1 MAVITAECEEYM
13 NVWNIEEIPQ
23 LLKLARRYAKSYVA
37 EEKDLRIAVLGSY
50 SIQHF
55 VSVLR
60 FLLHEEGI
68 DANIYEGEYDGILM
82 DVLNDDSELYEFKPS
97 MVILLPSIKDIKE
110 FPALG
115 NDGEAVEQLADKQVQ
130 LYQGIWSKLETSL
143 GCQIL
148 QANFVLPVERALGNL
163 ESNYEYS
170 RSYYYKIINAKLEQ
184 KRGGNVTIMDMDYWA
199 GVVGKINWFDNSS
212 YYLSKTGFRMDYIG
226 IAAEVFVKQILALT
240 GKVKKCLVLDLDNTL
255 WGGVVGDD
263 GCMGIQLD
271 PNNAIGESYRAFQ
284 QYVLQLKERG
294 VILAV
299 CSKNEED
306 IAKEPFEKND
316 KMILK
321 LDDISCF
328 IANWEDKA
336 GNIRTIASKLNI
348 GVDSLVFFDDNPAE
362 REIVK
367 KFVPEVLVVDVPEDP
382 ADYVQALSLCMP
394 FEWGQ
399 LTGED
404 FKRTQS
410 YLQNSK
416 RQELESSFVNYDEY
430 LQALDMIGSVDEI
443 DEYSKERF
451 AQLINKSNQFN
462 LRTIRY
468 TEASIEQMMQ
478 DENTKLLA
486 VSLKDKFSDYGIIS
500 CIILKKEGEEC
511 FADTWVM
518 SCRVL
523 KRGVEEFAF
532 SHVCDAARSMG
543 CSKLVG
549 EYIPTAKN
557 RMVKDFYPGL
567 GFEEIAE
574 NKYGYDLTKEYNK
587 KIWIKEIN

>member
-1 MAVITAECEEYM
+1 MENQMKKMILNKRFKHAFWEECAV
-13 NVWNIEEIPQ
+13 
-23 LLKLARRYAKSYVA
+23 
-37 EEKDLRIAVLGSY
+37 
-50 SIQHF
+50 
-55 VSVLR
+55 
-60 FLLHEEGI
+60 
-68 DANIYEGEYDGILM
+68 
-82 DVLNDDSELYEFKPS
+82 
-97 MVILLPSIKDIKE
+97 
-110 FPALG
+110 
-115 NDGEAVEQLADKQVQ
+115 
-130 LYQGIWSKLETSL
+130 
-143 GCQIL
+143 
-148 QANFVLPVERALGNL
+148 
-163 ESNYEYS
+163 
-170 RSYYYKIINAKLEQ
+170 
-184 KRGGNVTIMDMDYWA
+184 
-199 GVVGKINWFDNSS
+199 
-212 YYLSKTGFRMDYIG
+212 
-226 IAAEVFVKQILALT
+226 
-240 GKVKKCLVLDLDNTL
+240 
-255 WGGVVGDD
+255 
-263 GCMGIQLD
+263 
-271 PNNAIGESYRAFQ
+271 
-284 QYVLQLKERG
+284 
-294 VILAV
+294 
-299 CSKNEED
+299 
-306 IAKEPFEKND
+306 KND

-430 LQALDMIGSVDEI
+430 LQALDMVGSVDEI

-468 TEASIEQMMQ
+468 TEAAIEQMMQ
-478 DENTKLLA
+478 EENTKLLA

-500 CIILKKEGEEC
+500 CIILKKKGEEC

-532 SHVCDAARSMG
+532 SHVCDMARSMG

-557 RMVKDFYPGL
+557 RMVKDFYPGF
-567 GFEEIAE
+567 GFEKIGE
-574 NKYGYDLTKEYNK
+574 NKYVYDLTKEYNK
-587 KIWIKEIN
+587 KIWIKE

>member
-1 MAVITAECEEYM
+1 MTAECEEKM

-23 LLKLARRYAKSYVA
+23 LLKLARRYGKSYVA
-37 EEKDLRIAVLGSY
+37 GEKDVKIAVLGSY

-82 DVLNDDSELYEFKPS
+82 DVLNEESELYEFKPS

-115 NDGEAVEQLADKQVQ
+115 SDTETIEQLADKQVQ
-130 LYQGIWSKLETSL
+130 LYQGIWSKLESSL

-148 QANFVLPVERALGNL
+148 QANFVLPIERALGNL

-170 RSYYYKIINAKLEQ
+170 RSFYYKRINAKLEQ
-184 KRGGNVTIMDMDYWA
+184 KRGGNVTILDMDYWA
-199 GVVGKINWFDNSS
+199 AVVGKINWFDNSS
-212 YYLSKTGFRMDYIG
+212 YYLSKTGYRMDYIG
-226 IAAEVFVKQILALT
+226 IAAETFVKQILALT

-271 PNNAIGESYRAFQ
+271 PNNAIGEAYRAFQ

-328 IANWEDKA
+328 VANWEDKA
-336 GNIRTIASKLNI
+336 GNIRNIASKLNI

-367 KFVPEVLVVDVPEDP
+367 KFVPEVLVIDVPEDP

-430 LQALDMIGSVDEI
+430 LQALDMVGSVEEI

-468 TEASIEQMMQ
+468 TEAAIEQMIQ

-500 CIILKKEGEEC
+500 CIILKKDGEEC

-532 SHVCDAARSMG
+532 SHVCDAARAMG
-543 CSKLVG
+543 CTRLVG

-567 GFEEIAE
+567 GFEELSE
-574 NKYGYDLTKEYNK
+574 NKYVYDLTKEYNK
-587 KIWIKEIN
+587 KIWIKEN

>member
-1 MAVITAECEEYM
+1 MTAECEGKM

-23 LLKLARRYAKSYVA
+23 LLKLARRYGKSYVA
-37 EEKDLRIAVLGSY
+37 DEKDVKIAVLGSY

-82 DVLNDDSELYEFKPS
+82 DVLNEDSELYEFKPS

-115 NDGEAVEQLADKQVQ
+115 SDTETIEQLTDKQVQ
-130 LYQGIWSKLETSL
+130 LYHGIWSKLESSL

-148 QANFVLPVERALGNL
+148 QANFVLPIERALGNL

-170 RSYYYKIINAKLEQ
+170 RSFYYKRINANLEM
-184 KRGGNVTIMDMDYWA
+184 KRGSNVTILDMDYWA
-199 GVVGKINWFDNSS
+199 AVVGKINWFDNSS
-212 YYLSKTGFRMDYIG
+212 YYLSKTGYRMDYIG
-226 IAAEVFVKQILALT
+226 IAAETFVKQILALT

-271 PNNAIGESYRAFQ
+271 PNNAIGEAYRAFQ

-328 IANWEDKA
+328 VANWEDKA
-336 GNIRTIASKLNI
+336 GNIRNIASKLNI

-430 LQALDMIGSVDEI
+430 LQALDMVGSVEEI

-468 TEASIEQMMQ
+468 TEAAIEQMMQ

-500 CIILKKEGEEC
+500 CIILKKDGEEC

-532 SHVCDAARSMG
+532 SHVCDAARAMG
-543 CSKLVG
+543 CTRLVG

-567 GFEEIAE
+567 GFEELSE
-574 NKYGYDLTKEYNK
+574 NKYVYDLTKEYNK
-587 KIWIKEIN
+587 KIWIKEN

>member
-1 MAVITAECEEYM
+1 M

-37 EEKDLRIAVLGSY
+37 GEKDLRIAVLGSY

-68 DANIYEGEYDGILM
+68 DADIYEGEYDGILM

-110 FPALG
+110 FPVLG
-115 NDGEAVEQLADKQVQ
+115 SDAEAVEQLADKQVQ
-130 LYQGIWSKLETSL
+130 LYQGIWSKLEASL

-148 QANFVLPVERALGNL
+148 QANFVLPIERTLGNL

-170 RSYYYKIINAKLEQ
+170 RSVYYKKINAKLEQ
-184 KRGGNVTIMDMDYWA
+184 KHGGNVTIMDMEYWA

-430 LQALDMIGSVDEI
+430 LQALDMVGSVEEI

-478 DENTKLLA
+478 EENTKLLA

-500 CIILKKEGEEC
+500 CIILKKDGEEC

-532 SHVCDAARSMG
+532 FHVCDAARSMG
-543 CSKLVG
+543 CSKLMG

-574 NKYGYDLTKEYNK
+574 NKYIYDLTKEDNK

>member
-1 MAVITAECEEYM
+1 M

-37 EEKDLRIAVLGSY
+37 GEKDVRIAVLGSY

-82 DVLNDDSELYEFKPS
+82 DVLNDDSDLYEFKPS

-110 FPALG
+110 FPVLG
-115 NDGEAVEQLADKQVQ
+115 SDADAVEQLADKQVQ

-148 QANFVLPVERALGNL
+148 QANFVLPIERALGNL

-170 RSYYYKIINAKLEQ
+170 RSYYYKRINAKLEQ

-226 IAAEVFVKQILALT
+226 VAAEVFVKQILALT

-430 LQALDMIGSVDEI
+430 LQALDMVGSVDEI

-478 DENTKLLA
+478 EENTKLLA

-500 CIILKKEGEEC
+500 CIILRKDGEEC

>member
-1 MAVITAECEEYM
+1 M

-23 LLKLARRYAKSYVA
+23 LLKLARRYAKSYVTG
-37 EEKDLRIAVLGSY
+37 EKDLRVAVLGSY

-97 MVILLPSIKDIKE
+97 IVILLPSIKDIKE
-110 FPALG
+110 FPILG
-115 NDGEAVEQLADKQVQ
+115 SDAEAVEQLADKQVQ
-130 LYQGIWSKLETSL
+130 LYQGIWNKLEASL

-148 QANFVLPVERALGNL
+148 QANFVLPIERALGNL

-170 RSYYYKIINAKLEQ
+170 HSVYYKKINAKLEQ

-226 IAAEVFVKQILALT
+226 IVAEVFVKQIMALT

-271 PNNAIGESYRAFQ
+271 PNNAIGEAYRAFQ

-468 TEASIEQMMQ
+468 TEAAIEQMMQ
-478 DENTKLLA
+478 EENTKLLA

-500 CIILKKEGEEC
+500 CVILKKDGEEC
-511 FADTWVM
+511 FTDTWVM

-532 SHVCDAARSMG
+532 SHVCDVARSMG

-557 RMVKDFYPGL
+557 RMVKDFYPGF
-567 GFEEIAE
+567 GFEKIGE
-574 NKYGYDLTKEYNK
+574 NKYVYDLTKEYNK

>member
-1 MAVITAECEEYM
+1 M

-37 EEKDLRIAVLGSY
+37 GEKDLRIAVLGSY

-60 FLLHEEGI
+60 FLLHEDDI

-82 DVLNDDSELYEFKPS
+82 DVLNEDSELYQFKPS

-115 NDGEAVEQLADKQVQ
+115 SDAEAVEQLADKQIK
-130 LYQGIWSKLETSL
+130 LYQGIWNKLETSL

-148 QANFVLPVERALGNL
+148 QANFVLPIERALGNL

-170 RSYYYKIINAKLEQ
+170 RSFYYKRINAKLEQ
-184 KRGGNVTIMDMDYWA
+184 KRGGNVTIMDMDYLA
-199 GVVGKINWFDNSS
+199 GAVGKINWFDNSS

-226 IAAEVFVKQILALT
+226 IAADIFVKQILALT

-271 PNNAIGESYRAFQ
+271 PNNAIGEAYRAFQ

-367 KFVPEVLVVDVPEDP
+367 QFVPEVLVVNVPEDP

-430 LQALDMIGSVDEI
+430 LQALDMVGSVDEI
-443 DEYSKERF
+443 DEFSKERF

-468 TEASIEQMMQ
+468 TEAAIEQMMQ

-486 VSLKDKFSDYGIIS
+486 VSLKDKFSDYGVIS
-500 CIILKKEGEEC
+500 CIILKKDGEEC

-532 SHVCDAARSMG
+532 SHVCDVAREMG
-543 CSKLVG
+543 CSRLVG

-567 GFEEIAE
+567 GFEKLSE
-574 NKYGYDLTKEYNK
+574 NKYAYDLTKVYDK
-587 KIWIKEIN
+587 KIWIKEN

>member
-1 MAVITAECEEYM
+1 M
-13 NVWNIEEIPQ
+13 NVWNIEEISQ

-130 LYQGIWSKLETSL
+130 LYQGIWRKLETSL

-148 QANFVLPVERALGNL
+148 QANFVLPIERALGNL

-170 RSYYYKIINAKLEQ
+170 RSYYYKRINAKLEQ

-430 LQALDMIGSVDEI
+430 LQALDMVGSVDEI

-468 TEASIEQMMQ
+468 TEAAIEQMMQ
-478 DENTKLLA
+478 EENTKLLA

-500 CIILKKEGEEC
+500 CIILKKDGEEC

-557 RMVKDFYPGL
+557 RMVKDFYSGL

>member
-1 MAVITAECEEYM
+1 MAVITAECEEEM
-13 NVWNIEEIPQ
+13 NVWNIDEIPK
-23 LLKLARRYAKSYVA
+23 LLKLARRYAKSYVTG
-37 EEKDLRIAVLGSY
+37 EKDLKIAVLGSY

-82 DVLNDDSELYEFKPS
+82 DVLNEDSELYQFKPS

-110 FPALG
+110 FPILG
-115 NDGEAVEQLADKQVQ
+115 SDAESIEQLADKQVK
-130 LYQGIWSKLETSL
+130 LYQGIWNKLEASL

-148 QANFVLPVERALGNL
+148 QANFVLPIERALGNL

-170 RSYYYKIINAKLEQ
+170 RSYYYKKINTKLER
-184 KRGGNVTIMDMDYWA
+184 KRGGNVTIIDMDYWA

-226 IAAEVFVKQILALT
+226 IVAEVFVKQILALT

-271 PNNAIGESYRAFQ
+271 PNNAIGEAYRAFQ

-430 LQALDMIGSVDEI
+430 LQALDMVGSVEEI
-443 DEYSKERF
+443 DAFSKERF

-468 TEASIEQMMQ
+468 TEAAIEQMMQ
-478 DENTKLLA
+478 EEDTKLLA

-500 CIILKKEGEEC
+500 CIILKKNGEEC

-532 SHVCDAARSMG
+532 SHVCDVAREMG
-543 CSKLVG
+543 CSRLVG
-549 EYIPTAKN
+549 EYIPTQKN

-567 GFEEIAE
+567 GFEKLSE
-574 NKYGYDLTKEYNK
+574 NKYVYDLTKVYDK
-587 KIWIKEIN
+587 KIWIKEN

>member
-1 MAVITAECEEYM
+1 M

-37 EEKDLRIAVLGSY
+37 GEKDLRIAVLGSY

-60 FLLHEEGI
+60 FLLHEEGF

-82 DVLNDDSELYEFKPS
+82 DVLNDDSELYQFKPS

-115 NDGEAVEQLADKQVQ
+115 SDAETVEQLADRQVQ

-148 QANFVLPVERALGNL
+148 QSNFVLPIERALGNL

-170 RSYYYKIINAKLEQ
+170 RSYYYKRINVKLEQ

-430 LQALDMIGSVDEI
+430 LQALDMVGSVDEI

-468 TEASIEQMMQ
+468 TEAAIEQMMQ

-500 CIILKKEGEEC
+500 CIILKKDGEEC

-532 SHVCDAARSMG
+532 SHVCDVARSMG
-543 CSKLVG
+543 CNRLVG

-567 GFEEIAE
+567 GFEKKEE
-574 NKYGYDLTKEYNK
+574 NKYAYDLTKEYNK
-587 KIWIKEIN
+587 KIWIKEN

>member
-1 MAVITAECEEYM
+1 M

-23 LLKLARRYAKSYVA
+23 LLKLARRYAKSYVTG
-37 EEKDLRIAVLGSY
+37 EKDLRVAVLGSY

-97 MVILLPSIKDIKE
+97 IVILLPSIKDIKE
-110 FPALG
+110 FPILG
-115 NDGEAVEQLADKQVQ
+115 SDAEAVEQLADKQVQ
-130 LYQGIWSKLETSL
+130 LYQGIWNKLEASL

-148 QANFVLPVERALGNL
+148 QANFVLPIERALGNL

-170 RSYYYKIINAKLEQ
+170 HSVYYKKINAKLEQ

-226 IAAEVFVKQILALT
+226 IVAEVFVKQIMALT

-271 PNNAIGESYRAFQ
+271 PNNAIGEAYRAFQ

-430 LQALDMIGSVDEI
+430 LQALDMVGSVDEI

-468 TEASIEQMMQ
+468 TEAAIEQMMQ
-478 DENTKLLA
+478 EENTKLLA

-500 CIILKKEGEEC
+500 CIILKKKGEEC

-532 SHVCDAARSMG
+532 SHVCDMARSMG
-543 CSKLVG
+543 CCKLIG

-557 RMVKDFYPGL
+557 RMVKDFYRNL
-567 GFEEIAE
+567 GFEEICE
-574 NKYGYDLTKEYNK
+574 NKYVYDLTKVYDK
-587 KIWIKEIN
+587 KIWIEEHN

>member
-1 MAVITAECEEYM
+1 M

-23 LLKLARRYAKSYVA
+23 LLKLARRYAKSYVTG
-37 EEKDLRIAVLGSY
+37 EKDLRVAVLGSY

-97 MVILLPSIKDIKE
+97 IVILLPSIKDIKE
-110 FPALG
+110 FPILG
-115 NDGEAVEQLADKQVQ
+115 SDAEAVEQLADKQVQ
-130 LYQGIWSKLETSL
+130 LYQGIWNKLEASL

-148 QANFVLPVERALGNL
+148 QANFVLPIERALGNL

-170 RSYYYKIINAKLEQ
+170 HSVYYKKINAKLEQ

-226 IAAEVFVKQILALT
+226 IVAEVFVKQIMALT

-271 PNNAIGESYRAFQ
+271 PNNAIGEAYRAFQ

-468 TEASIEQMMQ
+468 TEAAIEQMMQ
-478 DENTKLLA
+478 EENTKLLA

-500 CIILKKEGEEC
+500 CVILKKDGEEC
-511 FADTWVM
+511 FTDTWVM

-532 SHVCDAARSMG
+532 SHVCDMARSMG

-557 RMVKDFYPGL
+557 RMVKDFYPGF
-567 GFEEIAE
+567 GFEKIGE
-574 NKYGYDLTKEYNK
+574 NKYVYDLTKEYNK
-587 KIWIKEIN
+587 KIWIKEQN

>member
-1 MAVITAECEEYM
+1 M

-23 LLKLARRYAKSYVA
+23 LLKLARRYAKSYEA
-37 EEKDLRIAVLGSY
+37 GEKDLKIAVLGSY

-115 NDGEAVEQLADKQVQ
+115 SDGEAVEQLADKQVQ

-170 RSYYYKIINAKLEQ
+170 RSFYYKRINAKLEQ

-271 PNNAIGESYRAFQ
+271 PNNAIGEAYRAFQ

-382 ADYVQALSLCMP
+382 ADYLQALSLCMP

-430 LQALDMIGSVDEI
+430 LQALDMVGSVDEI

-468 TEASIEQMMQ
+468 TEAAIEQMMQ
-478 DENTKLLA
+478 EENTKLLA

-532 SHVCDAARSMG
+532 SHVCDVARGME
-543 CSKLVG
+543 CSRLVG

>member
-1 MAVITAECEEYM
+1 M
-13 NVWNIEEIPQ
+13 NVWNIEEIPR
-23 LLKLARRYAKSYVA
+23 LLKLARRYAKTYEA
-37 EEKDLRIAVLGSY
+37 GEKDLKVAVLGSY

-82 DVLNDDSELYEFKPS
+82 DVLNEESELYQFKPS

-115 NDGEAVEQLADKQVQ
+115 SDAESVEQLADKQTQ
-130 LYQGIWSKLETSL
+130 LYQGIWNKLETSL

-148 QANFVLPVERALGNL
+148 QANFVLPIERALGNL

-170 RSYYYKIINAKLEQ
+170 RSFYYKRINAKLEQ

-367 KFVPEVLVVDVPEDP
+367 QFVPEVLVVDVPEDP

-430 LQALDMIGSVDEI
+430 LQALDMVGSVEEI
-443 DEYSKERF
+443 DSYSKERF

-468 TEASIEQMMQ
+468 TEAAIEQMMQ
-478 DENTKLLA
+478 EENTKLLA

-500 CIILKKEGEEC
+500 CIILKKDGEEC

-532 SHVCDAARSMG
+532 SHVCDMARSMG

-549 EYIPTAKN
+549 EYIPTQKN
-557 RMVKDFYPGL
+557 RMVKDFYPNL
-567 GFEEIAE
+567 GFAEIGE
-574 NKYGYDLTKEYNK
+574 NKYAYDLTKVYDK
-587 KIWIKEIN
+587 KIWIKE

>member
-1 MAVITAECEEYM
+1 M

-23 LLKLARRYAKSYVA
+23 LLKLARRYAKSYVTG
-37 EEKDLRIAVLGSY
+37 EKDLRVAVLGSY

-97 MVILLPSIKDIKE
+97 IVILLPSIKDIKE
-110 FPALG
+110 FPILG
-115 NDGEAVEQLADKQVQ
+115 SDAEAVEQLADKQVQ
-130 LYQGIWSKLETSL
+130 LYQGIWNKLEASL

-148 QANFVLPVERALGNL
+148 QANFVLPIERALGNL

-170 RSYYYKIINAKLEQ
+170 HSVYYKKINAKLEQ

-226 IAAEVFVKQILALT
+226 IVAEIFVKQIMALT

-271 PNNAIGESYRAFQ
+271 PNNAIGEAYRAFQ

-430 LQALDMIGSVDEI
+430 LQALDMVGSVDEI

-468 TEASIEQMMQ
+468 TEAAIEQMMQ
-478 DENTKLLA
+478 EENTKLLA

-500 CIILKKEGEEC
+500 CIILKKKGEEC

-532 SHVCDAARSMG
+532 SHVCDMARSMG

-557 RMVKDFYPGL
+557 RMVKDFYPGF
-567 GFEEIAE
+567 GFEKIGE
-574 NKYGYDLTKEYNK
+574 NKYVYDLTKEYNK
-587 KIWIKEIN
+587 KIWIKEQN

>member
-1 MAVITAECEEYM
+1 M

-23 LLKLARRYAKSYVA
+23 LLKLARRYAKSYVTG
-37 EEKDLRIAVLGSY
+37 EKDLRVAVLGSY

-97 MVILLPSIKDIKE
+97 IVIMLPSIKDIKE
-110 FPALG
+110 FPILG
-115 NDGEAVEQLADKQVQ
+115 SDAEAVEQLADKQVQ
-130 LYQGIWSKLETSL
+130 LYQGIWNKLEASL

-148 QANFVLPVERALGNL
+148 QANFVLPIERALGNL

-170 RSYYYKIINAKLEQ
+170 RSFYYKRINAKLEQ
-184 KRGGNVTIMDMDYWA
+184 KRGGNVTIIDMDYWA

-382 ADYVQALSLCMP
+382 ADYVQALALCMP

-430 LQALDMIGSVDEI
+430 LQALDMVGSVEEI

-468 TEASIEQMMQ
+468 TEAAVEQMMQ
-478 DENTKLLA
+478 EENTKLLA

-500 CIILKKEGEEC
+500 CIILKKDGEEC

-532 SHVCDAARSMG
+532 SHVCNAARSMG

-549 EYIPTAKN
+549 EYIPTQKN
-557 RMVKDFYPGL
+557 RMVKDFYPNL
-567 GFEEIAE
+567 GFEEISE
-574 NKYGYDLTKEYNK
+574 NKYAYDLTKISDK
-587 KIWIKEIN
+587 KIWIKEQK

>member
-1 MAVITAECEEYM
+1 M

-37 EEKDLRIAVLGSY
+37 GEKDLRIAVLGSY

-68 DANIYEGEYDGILM
+68 DADIYEGEYDGILM

-110 FPALG
+110 FPVLG
-115 NDGEAVEQLADKQVQ
+115 SDAEAVEQLADKQVQ
-130 LYQGIWSKLETSL
+130 LYQGIWSKLEASL

-148 QANFVLPVERALGNL
+148 QANFVLPIERTLGNL

-170 RSYYYKIINAKLEQ
+170 RSVYYKKINAKLEQ
-184 KRGGNVTIMDMDYWA
+184 KHGGNVTIMDMDYWA

-430 LQALDMIGSVDEI
+430 LQALDMVGSVEEI

-478 DENTKLLA
+478 EENTKLLA

-500 CIILKKEGEEC
+500 CIILKKDGEEC

-532 SHVCDAARSMG
+532 FHVCDAARSMG
-543 CSKLVG
+543 CSKLMG

-574 NKYGYDLTKEYNK
+574 NKYIYDLTKEDNK

>member
-1 MAVITAECEEYM
+1 M
-13 NVWNIEEIPQ
+13 NVWNIDEIPK
-23 LLKLARRYAKSYVA
+23 LLKLARRYAKSYVTG
-37 EEKDLRIAVLGSY
+37 EKDLKIAVLGSY

-82 DVLNDDSELYEFKPS
+82 DVLNEDSELYQFKPS

-110 FPALG
+110 FPILG
-115 NDGEAVEQLADKQVQ
+115 SDAESIEQLADKQVK
-130 LYQGIWSKLETSL
+130 LYQGIWNKLEASL

-148 QANFVLPVERALGNL
+148 QANFVLPIERALGNL

-170 RSYYYKIINAKLEQ
+170 RSYYYKKINTKLER
-184 KRGGNVTIMDMDYWA
+184 KRGGNVTIIDMDYWA

-226 IAAEVFVKQILALT
+226 IVAEVFVKQILALT

-271 PNNAIGESYRAFQ
+271 PNNAIGEAYRAFQ

-430 LQALDMIGSVDEI
+430 LQALDMVGSVEEI
-443 DEYSKERF
+443 DAFSKERF

-468 TEASIEQMMQ
+468 TEAAIEQMMQ
-478 DENTKLLA
+478 EEDTKLLA

-500 CIILKKEGEEC
+500 CIILKKNGEEC

-532 SHVCDAARSMG
+532 SHVCDVAREMG
-543 CSKLVG
+543 CSRLVG
-549 EYIPTAKN
+549 EYIPTQKN

-567 GFEEIAE
+567 GFEKLSE
-574 NKYGYDLTKEYNK
+574 NKYVYDLTKVYDK
-587 KIWIKEIN
+587 KIWIKEN

>member
-1 MAVITAECEEYM
+1 M

-37 EEKDLRIAVLGSY
+37 GEKDLRIAVLGSY

-82 DVLNDDSELYEFKPS
+82 DVLNDDSELYQFKPS

-110 FPALG
+110 FPVLG
-115 NDGEAVEQLADKQVQ
+115 SDVEAVEQMADKQVK

-148 QANFVLPVERALGNL
+148 QANFVLPIERALGNL

-170 RSYYYKIINAKLEQ
+170 RSFYYKRINAKLEQ

-226 IAAEVFVKQILALT
+226 IAAEAFVKQILALT

-430 LQALDMIGSVDEI
+430 LQALEMVGSVDEI

-468 TEASIEQMMQ
+468 TEAAIEQMMQ
-478 DENTKLLA
+478 EENTKLLA

-500 CIILKKEGEEC
+500 CIILKKDGEEC

-543 CSKLVG
+543 CTRLMG

-574 NKYGYDLTKEYNK
+574 NKYIYDLTKEYNK

>member
-1 MAVITAECEEYM
+1 M

-23 LLKLARRYAKSYVA
+23 LLKLARRYAKSYVTG
-37 EEKDLRIAVLGSY
+37 EKDLRVAVLGSY

-97 MVILLPSIKDIKE
+97 IVILLPSIKDIKE
-110 FPALG
+110 FPILG
-115 NDGEAVEQLADKQVQ
+115 SDAEAVEQLADKQVQ
-130 LYQGIWSKLETSL
+130 LYQGIWNKLEASL

-148 QANFVLPVERALGNL
+148 QANFVLPIERALGNL

-170 RSYYYKIINAKLEQ
+170 HSVYYKKINAKLEQ

-226 IAAEVFVKQILALT
+226 VVAEIFVKQIMALT

-271 PNNAIGESYRAFQ
+271 PNNAIGEAYRAFQ

-430 LQALDMIGSVDEI
+430 LQALDMVGSVDEI

-468 TEASIEQMMQ
+468 TEAAIEQMMQ
-478 DENTKLLA
+478 EENTKLLA

-500 CIILKKEGEEC
+500 CIILKKKGEEC

-532 SHVCDAARSMG
+532 SHVCDMARSMG

-557 RMVKDFYPGL
+557 RMVKDFYPGF
-567 GFEEIAE
+567 GFEKIGE
-574 NKYGYDLTKEYNK
+574 NKYVYDLTKEYNK
-587 KIWIKEIN
+587 KIWIKEQN

>member
-1 MAVITAECEEYM
+1 M
-13 NVWNIEEIPQ
+13 NVWNIEEIPR
-23 LLKLARRYAKSYVA
+23 LLKLARRYAKTYEA
-37 EEKDLRIAVLGSY
+37 GEKDLKVAVLGSY

-82 DVLNDDSELYEFKPS
+82 DVLNEESELYQFKPS

-115 NDGEAVEQLADKQVQ
+115 SDAESVEQLADKQTQ
-130 LYQGIWSKLETSL
+130 LYQGIWNKLETSL

-148 QANFVLPVERALGNL
+148 QANFVLPIERALGNL

-170 RSYYYKIINAKLEQ
+170 RSFYYKRINAKLEQ

-199 GVVGKINWFDNSS
+199 GVVGKIKWFDNSS

-316 KMILK
+316 KIK
-321 LDDISCF
+321 
-328 IANWEDKA
+328 
-336 GNIRTIASKLNI
+336 
-348 GVDSLVFFDDNPAE
+348 
-362 REIVK
+362 
-367 KFVPEVLVVDVPEDP
+367 
-382 ADYVQALSLCMP
+382 
-394 FEWGQ
+394 
-399 LTGED
+399 
-404 FKRTQS
+404 
-410 YLQNSK
+410 
-416 RQELESSFVNYDEY
+416 
-430 LQALDMIGSVDEI
+430 
-443 DEYSKERF
+443 
-451 AQLINKSNQFN
+451 
-462 LRTIRY
+462 
-468 TEASIEQMMQ
+468 
-478 DENTKLLA
+478 
-486 VSLKDKFSDYGIIS
+486 
-500 CIILKKEGEEC
+500 IILK
-511 FADTWVM
+511 T
-518 SCRVL
+518 
-523 KRGVEEFAF
+523 
-532 SHVCDAARSMG
+532 
-543 CSKLVG
+543 
-549 EYIPTAKN
+549 
-557 RMVKDFYPGL
+557 
-567 GFEEIAE
+567 
-574 NKYGYDLTKEYNK
+574 
-587 KIWIKEIN
+587 